1 MKQKLSVLIGLITT
15 ITIIFFLWWYQAV
28 KAPDPTDK
36 QTLTYIVQKG
46 DNSRSIAE
54 QLQKKGLI
62 RSPIA
67 FFLLARFTDLG
78 EKIQAGKFELSPSY
92 DLYSTASLLTRG
104 TMDIKITIPEGWRKE
119 EITLKLA
126 RELSIP
132 EGEFLK
138 VASEGYMFPD
148 TYFIPSE
155 ASASMVSEIMLSNFK
170 NKTSK
175 FDETILKK
183 RGLTIKDLVTIA
195 SLVEREA
202 KSDEDRP
209 IVASVI
215 LNRLKIGMKL
225 DIDATV
231 QYILGYQE
239 REKSWWKKEL
249 TLEDINVKSPYNTY
263 KNAGLPPS
271 PISNPG
277 LAALDAVYNA
287 PQTDYLYYISDK
299 TGKIHPAKSIEEHNK
314 NISRYLNKP

>member
-1 MKQKLSVLIGLITT
+1 MKQKFFVLIGIIITST
-15 ITIIFFLWWYQAV
+15 VLFLLWWYQAI
-28 KAPDPTDK
+28 KAPDPTNT
-36 QTLTYIVQKG
+36 QTSTFIIQKG

-62 RSPIA
+62 RSSIA

-78 EKIQAGKFELSPSY
+78 NKIQAGQFNLSPSF
-92 DLYSTASLLTRG
+92 DLYSTTSQLTRG

-138 VASEGYMFPD
+138 VAKEGYMFPD
-148 TYFIPSE
+148 TYFIPNE
-155 ASASMVSEIMLSNFK
+155 ASASVVSEIMLSNFK
-170 NKTSK
+170 NKTAG
-175 FDETILKK
+175 FDENYLKK
-183 RGLTIKDLVTIA
+183 KSLSLNDFVTIA

-202 KSDEDRP
+202 KLDTDRP

-215 LNRLKIGMKL
+215 LNRLKLGMKL

-231 QYILGYQE
+231 QYVLGYQQQ
-239 REKSWWKKEL
+239 EKSWWKKEL
-249 TLEDINVKSPYNTY
+249 TLEDLDIKSPYNTY
-263 KNAGLPPS
+263 KNAGLPPA

-277 LAALDAVYNA
+277 LAALEAVYRA
-287 PQTDYLYYISDK
+287 PETDYLYYISDK

-314 NISRYLNKP
+314 NISRYLNK